1 MKTWLYG
8 YFGHKNIGD
17 EAILAAM
24 IKQLSQSGQT
34 PYIFTDN
41 VINSR
46 QTLPGHYFLTPPLD
60 PESFQNYWRYS
71 FSYWAKNIWQL
82 APLLMHQ
89 KSCIYACGGS
99 MNDHVPGR
107 MEGMLRRITQLRRMG
122 FKVAIIGAG
131 IDCIDSPGDRAA
143 AKILIEE
150 NLDYFSVRDSGSA
163 AVLTS
168 LGISPQRYFVAA
180 DPVYGMASPEIIP
193 KKHLPLKEAL
203 LGLNLRPLFQN
214 ASERGSDKSYRSS
227 TYHEKCCVLL
237 QNLSGRAKKIQLIP
251 FAPEDEIFLASLARP
266 SNVEIIPFDPNPDRM
281 LRYMPNLDVLV
292 GMRLH
297 SIVFAVMGGIPV
309 VPVIYSKKVMNLAC
323 ELGFDPSGLTIGDG
337 IVTSDQ
343 LLQVDEIERA
353 LDNLWTHTD
362 VFLDRSR
369 KLVLDKKNLASE
381 DFRRCWN
388 VLNGK

>member
-24 IKQLSQSGQT
+24 IKQLSQAGQA

-41 VINSR
+41 IINSR
-46 QTLPGHYFLTPPLD
+46 QTLPGRYFLTPPLD
-60 PESFQNYWRYS
+60 PESFPNYGRYS

-107 MEGMLRRITQLRRMG
+107 MEGMLRRIMQLRRMG

-163 AVLTS
+163 EVLTR
-168 LGISPQRYFVAA
+168 LGISPQRYVVAA

-193 KKHLPLKEAL
+193 KKRLPLKEAL

-227 TYHEKCCVLL
+227 KYHEKCCVLL
-237 QNLSGRAKKIQLIP
+237 QRLSDRAQKIQLIP
-251 FAPEDEIFLASLARP
+251 FAPEDEVFLASLTRP
-266 SNVEIIPFDPNPDRM
+266 DNAEIIPFDPNPDRM

-337 IVTSDQ
+337 IVTNDQ

-353 LDNLWTHTD
+353 LDNVWTHTD

-369 KLVLDKKNLASE
+369 KLVLDKKKLASE
-381 DFRRCWN
+381 DFHRCWSA
-388 VLNGK
+388 LNGK